1 VRGVSFSPGL
11 NWLILPLLLLPL
23 TLAWKLVVRPAERG
37 ALSDRDIQARVGD
50 FLNRQHFVVSA
61 AEHAGEG
68 RPILVASGGPC
79 RMLITRAAPIASDR
93 DMILK
98 NASAG
103 DSVFIVFHGQVYS
116 EQPTW
121 LTTADFLWSRLQRE
135 LGFPSRSIGPIAV
148 IATRSCDAE
157 RLPWAEL
164 R

>member
-1 VRGVSFSPGL
+1 M
-11 NWLILPLLLLPL
+11 
-23 TLAWKLVVRPAERG
+23 
-37 ALSDRDIQARVGD
+37 
-50 FLNRQHFVVSA
+50 
-61 AEHAGEG
+61 
-68 RPILVASGGPC
+68 LVASAGLC

-93 DMILK
+93 AMIRK

-121 LTTADFLWSRLQRE
+121 LTAADVLWSRLQRE
-135 LGFPSRSIGPIAV
+135 LGLPSRSIGPIAV
-148 IATRSCDAE
+148 TATRSCDAE

>member
-11 NWLILPLLLLPL
+11 KWLILPLLLLPL
-23 TLAWKLVVRPAERG
+23 TLAWKLVARPAERG
-37 ALSDRDIQARVGD
+37 TPNDRDVQARVGE

-61 AEHAGEG
+61 TERAGDG
-68 RPILVASGGPC
+68 KPMLAASAGSC
-79 RMLITRAAPIASDR
+79 RVLITRAAPIASDR
-93 DMILK
+93 DMIRQ

-121 LTTADFLWSRLQRE
+121 LTAADVLWSRLQRE

-164 R
+164 G

>member
-11 NWLILPLLLLPL
+11 KWLILPLLLLPL
-23 TLAWKLVVRPAERG
+23 TLAWKLVASPAERR
-37 ALSDRDIQARVGD
+37 APNDRDIQARVGE

-61 AEHAGEG
+61 AERVSEG
-68 RPILVASGGPC
+68 NPMLAASAGPC

-93 DMILK
+93 DMIRQ

-121 LTTADFLWSRLQRE
+121 LTAADFLWSRFRRE
-135 LGFPSRSIGPIAV
+135 LGFSSPSMGPIAV
-148 IATRSCDAE
+148 IATRNCDAE